1 MTQFWR
7 IFMTIHIPWLFSS
20 ISTLVTFAFLLVL
33 VRWIGSTQLTQLTF
47 FNWVA
52 GASMGNIAANM
63 ISATSVSTWLMNGYT
78 LLLFTIVSIMAAYIA
93 VKNRSFRL
101 AANGQPIV
109 LIHKGN
115 ILRRNTRAAKL
126 NIDVLLMM
134 LREKGY
140 FEYSMIE
147 YAILEPTGN
156 LSILPAQ
163 ATQTVTKE
171 DLVKGPD
178 LSNEGQGPYT
188 PIVIDGVVD
197 KKRLAYRGLSMDWVN
212 QKVKEF
218 GAKSVKDIVLLGV
231 SKDGEI
237 ISDVHKEGSQSEI
250 KDLEL

>member
-1 MTQFWR
+1 
-7 IFMTIHIPWLFSS
+7 MTIHIPWIFSS
-20 ISTLVTFAFLLVL
+20 ISTLATFAFLLIL
-33 VRWIGSTQLTQLTF
+33 VRLIGSTQLTQLTF

-63 ISATSVSTWLMNGYT
+63 ISATNVSAFVANGYT
-78 LLLFTIVSIMAAYIA
+78 LVLFTLVSIAAAFVA
-93 VKNRSFRL
+93 VKNRLFRL

-109 LIHKGN
+109 LIHQGN
-115 ILRRNTRAAKL
+115 ILRQNTRAAKL

-188 PIVIDGVVD
+188 PVVIDGVVD
-197 KKRLAYRGLSMDWVN
+197 KKRLAYRGLSMGWV
-212 QKVKEF
+212 QKKAKEL

-231 SKDGEI
+231 NKEGEI
-237 ISDVHKEGSQSEI
+237 ISDVHKQDKPSELT
-250 KDLEL
+250 DLEL